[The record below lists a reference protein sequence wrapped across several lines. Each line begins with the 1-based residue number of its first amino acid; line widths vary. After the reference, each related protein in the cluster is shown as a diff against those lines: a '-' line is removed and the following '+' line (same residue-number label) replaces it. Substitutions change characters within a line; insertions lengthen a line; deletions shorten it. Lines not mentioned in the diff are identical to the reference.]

1 MHRYTVIGIGII
13 ILAIVTY
20 LLVPGLLFS
29 SLTTTQQG
37 KVVVLPGN
45 EFNLTYP
52 QNLFVSVYYSA
63 TPPVKV
69 TIPSNATEQ
78 SNVIAIVKSGPEPIM
93 FYNNN
98 SVNAT
103 INYTLVYG
111 SFTVVFAVAIIGG
124 LLPIALGVIGIVLIV
139 LGVIRG
145 RRKAT

>member
-63 TPPVKV
+63 TPPMKV

-78 SNVIAIVKSGPEPIM
+78 SNVIAIVKSGPEPIT

-98 SVNAT
+98 TVNAT
-103 INYTLVYG
+103 VNYTLVYG